1 MTLLQRLR
9 GASGAHGA
17 QPSAGGA
24 HVAPGRQ
31 VSPSRR
37 AVGGAGRRREDD
49 DSVDAVVEMRP
60 SRAHPKGRFGKLEQA
75 TTAVALWVLRVLVIV
90 AGLVFFFWLLGKLW
104 TIVLPVVLALIL
116 STVLWPAVRLLR
128 RAMPGALA
136 AAISLVVFL
145 GAIVGVFSFL
155 IPRVISQANGLSDE
169 IIAGFEDIQNTFQ
182 GGVLGFSG
190 DQINTWVDQGIQ
202 RVQDNA
208 QQIAGSVGGGLLTG
222 LASVGSALITLLLV
236 LVLTFFF
243 LKDGPKFLPWLHLWS
258 GSKVANHA
266 DELLS
271 RVWHTLGGYIG
282 SQAAVALVDAV
293 FIGLGLLW
301 IGVPFAFPLAVLV
314 FFSAFIPIVG
324 AVVSGALATFVALFT
339 GGLTDALLTIGLV
352 LLVQQVESNVLQ
364 PILVGKALALHPAV
378 VIGSVAVG
386 GTLAGIVGAFL
397 AVPVAAVG
405 TVILRYIRE
414 SVLGEHPERGE
425 GGDAVLDHDDQE
437 EIEHLASEGEDTT
450 KAVDTPGPAPA

>member
-9 GASGAHGA
+9 GAAEGAQAPQPPTRGAH
-17 QPSAGGA
+17 P
-24 HVAPGRQ
+24 VPGRRPAR
-31 VSPSRR
+31 SAARS
-37 AVGGAGRRREDD
+37 DD
-49 DSVDAVVEMRP
+49 DAVDAVVEMRP
-60 SRAHPKGRFGKLEQA
+60 PRPHRKGRFGVLERA
-75 TTAVALWVLRVLVIV
+75 TTAVALWVLRVLVIA
-90 AGLVFFFWLLGKLW
+90 AGLVALFWLLGQLW

-116 STVLWPAVRLLR
+116 STVLWPVARLLR
-128 RAMPGALA
+128 RVMPGALA

-155 IPRVISQANGLSDE
+155 IPRVISQATGLSDE
-169 IIAGFEDIQNTFQ
+169 IVAGFEEVQQNFQ
-182 GGVLGFSG
+182 GGVLGISG
-190 DQINTWVDQGIQ
+190 EQINTWVDQGIE

-222 LASVGSALITLLLV
+222 LVSVGSALVTLLLV
-236 LVLTFFF
+236 LVLVFFF
-243 LKDGPKFLPWLHLWS
+243 LKDGPKFLPWLHMWT

-271 RVWHTLGGYIG
+271 RVWHTLGGYIL
-282 SQAAVALVDAV
+282 SQAAVALVDAI
-293 FIGLGLLW
+293 FIGIGLLV

-339 GGLTDALLTIGLV
+339 GGLTDALLTIALV
-352 LLVQQVESNVLQ
+352 LVVQQVESNVLQ

-397 AVPVAAVG
+397 AVPVSAVG
-405 TVILRYIRE
+405 TVILRYVRE
-414 SVLGEHPERGE
+414 SVLGEHPQDGD
-425 GGDAVLDHDDQE
+425 GGGPVLDKEDHQE
-437 EIEHLASEGEDTT
+437 IDRLASQQEDTT
-450 KAVDTPGPAPA
+450 EAVDTPGSAT

>member
-9 GASGAHGA
+9 GASGSA
-17 QPSAGGA
+17 QRTP
-24 HVAPGRQ
+24 P
-31 VSPSRR
+31 PSRGASPAPR
-37 AVGGAGRRREDD
+37 RQPAAGAGRGADD
-49 DSVDAVVEMRP
+49 DAVDAVVEMRP
-60 SRAHPKGRFGKLEQA
+60 SRAHPKGRFGKLEHA
-75 TTAVALWVLRVLVIV
+75 MTAVALWVLRVLVVV
-90 AGLVFFFWLLGKLW
+90 AGLVFVFWLLGQLW

-116 STVLWPAVRLLR
+116 STVLWPAARLLR
-128 RAMPGALA
+128 GFMPGALA
-136 AAISLVVFL
+136 AAVSLVVFL

-155 IPRVISQANGLSDE
+155 IPRVISQASGLSDE
-169 IIAGFEDIQNTFQ
+169 IVAGFEQVQQNFQ

-190 DQINTWVDQGIQ
+190 EQINTWVDQGIQ

-222 LASVGSALITLLLV
+222 LASIGSLLVTFLLV

-243 LKDGPKFLPWLHLWS
+243 LKDGPKFLPWLHMWT

-266 DELLS
+266 DELLG
-271 RVWHTLGGYIG
+271 RVWRTLGGYIG

-293 FIGLGLLW
+293 FIGIGLLL

-324 AVVSGALATFVALFT
+324 AIASGALATFVALFT
-339 GGLTDALLTIGLV
+339 DGLTDALLTVGLV

-364 PILVGKALALHPAV
+364 PLLVGKALALHPAV

-405 TVILRYIRE
+405 TVVLRYVRE
-414 SVLGEHPERGE
+414 SVLGEHPEDGE
-425 GGDAVLDHDDQE
+425 GGEAVLDKDDHH
-437 EIEHLASEGEDTT
+437 EIERLASDHEDTT